1 MAKQPFLWVKLEAVP
16 CPFGGGGS
24 LVSEGEGTVSLLK
37 EVQSPGEGSHV
48 SCTSLGRK
56 SNKACAE

>member
-1 MAKQPFLWVKLEAVP
+1 M
-16 CPFGGGGS
+16 
-24 LVSEGEGTVSLLK
+24 VSEGEGTVSLLK